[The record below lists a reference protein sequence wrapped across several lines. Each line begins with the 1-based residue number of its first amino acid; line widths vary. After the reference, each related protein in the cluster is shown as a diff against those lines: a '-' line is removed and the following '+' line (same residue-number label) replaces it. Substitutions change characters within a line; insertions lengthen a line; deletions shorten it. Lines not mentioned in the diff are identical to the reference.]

1 MFSAVDPVG
10 SDYGSG
16 SQKGDNYYAILYYT
30 IRCYTILYYTM
41 LHYTILY
48 YTIPYYT
55 ILYYT
60 NTILILHYTILYY
73 TILCYAMLY
82 YTFCSG
88 SSVCGAPTTSEAWKA
103 EVIASSSCCR
113 SSRLILEIIF
123 RVLRNIR
130 NKLPNARC
138 FDLPEGF

>member
-1 MFSAVDPVG
+1 MVAVHKRG
-10 SDYGSG
+10 TTTMLYYIIL
-16 SQKGDNYYAILYYT
+16 YYAILYYT
-30 IRCYTILYYTM
+30 ILCCTILY
-41 LHYTILY
+41 YTILY
-48 YTIPYYT
+48 YTI
-55 ILYYT
+55 LYY
-60 NTILILHYTILYY
+60 TILILHYSILYY